1 VIFLCLRTVSEGS
14 TNVPLHEKKTRDVSF
29 HQFTSSE
36 TKLSSPKPKGSVGQ
50 NRLQPLSPDP
60 LSNVR
65 RTVFDL
71 RVRLAL
77 SEKDDRLSL
86 HQVEV
91 LQVQDDPAAAC
102 FCFEQPFQFA
112 YTFCVHSAAQ

>member
-1 VIFLCLRTVSEGS
+1 MTITAPSTDQAQVTRPVCGSFLRTFV
-14 TNVPLHEKKTRDVSF
+14 RFSF
-29 HQFTSSE
+29 
-36 TKLSSPKPKGSVGQ
+36 L
-50 NRLQPLSPDP
+50 PLSPDP

-71 RVRLAL
+71 HVRLAL

-112 YTFCVHSAAQ
+112 YTFNIHSTAHSEDHFSIRRPCDP